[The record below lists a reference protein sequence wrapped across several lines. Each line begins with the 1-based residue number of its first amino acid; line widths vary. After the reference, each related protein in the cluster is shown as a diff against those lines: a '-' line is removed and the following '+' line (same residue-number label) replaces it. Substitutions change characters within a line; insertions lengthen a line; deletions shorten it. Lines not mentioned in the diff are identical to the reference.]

1 MLRLLLSV
9 CVVMLARSASAQ
21 SPLPAVDVRA
31 PDIQAFIKNLPKDAV
46 SDHPIRVV
54 DVGGYKV
61 GTYGVFRPRTAKQE
75 AVFHE
80 TKMTE
85 VYYMLEGA
93 GTLVTGGTLVDP
105 QRTSGNITVR
115 ADRIEGGV
123 SRRIAKGDVVIIP
136 AGVPHWWSNL
146 EGDLSYLIIRPDP
159 EGTQKLK

>member
-1 MLRLLLSV
+1 MT
-9 CVVMLARSASAQ
+9 LA
-21 SPLPAVDVRA
+21 AVALGPVEKA
-31 PDIQAFIKNLPKDAV
+31 HL
-46 SDHPIRVV
+46 
-54 DVGGYKV
+54 
-61 GTYGVFRPRTAKQE
+61 FRPKTAKQE

-105 QRTSGNITVR
+105 QRTPGNITVR

>member
-75 AVFHE
+75 AVLHE

-85 VYYMLEGA
+85 VYY
-93 GTLVTGGTLVDP
+93 V
-105 QRTSGNITVR
+105 
-115 ADRIEGGV
+115 IEGGV